1 MNFFSPKEECGI
13 FGIYN
18 CENAAG
24 HTALGLHALQHRGQ
38 ESAGIVSYD
47 GQMFHIHKAM
57 GLVSKVFS
65 KPDLS
70 ERLVGNMAIGHVR
83 YSTSGDTISRN
94 IQPLVAD
101 YALGGIAIAHNG
113 NLTNA
118 WSLRDKLVAR
128 GSIFQSSSDTEVI
141 IHLLATSI
149 KERTLDRFIDAIS
162 HIQGAYSLIAL
173 TRKKLI
179 GLRDPLGVR
188 PLVIGKLGNSWLL
201 ASETTALNIIGAEF
215 IRDVEPG
222 EIVWF
227 DSIGMHSNKPFREKS
242 SKFCI
247 FEYVYFSRPDSK
259 VEGLSVNE
267 VRKAIGRELAKES
280 PVDADIVVP
289 IPDSGLPAAIGY
301 SHQSGIPFE
310 MGIIRNHFIGRTF
323 IEPTQEIR
331 NLSVKKKHLP
341 CKSSLDGK
349 RVILVD
355 DSIVRGTT
363 SQKLID
369 MVRGAGAKEVH
380 MRVAAPP
387 TQSPCFY
394 GIDTPTEE
402 ELIASKFNLDLICT
416 FIGADSLAYLSINGL
431 YRAVC
436 GSERNQKNPQYCDA
450 CFTKDYPIKLVDKRA
465 EKNVGT
471 LMLEVA
477 DERKNNRKKPTK
489 NNTLE

>member
-1 MNFFSPKEECGI
+1 MKIYTPKEECGI

-18 CENAAG
+18 SEDAAG

-38 ESAGIVSYD
+38 ESAGIVTYD
-47 GQMFHIHKAM
+47 GEHFHIHKAM
-57 GLVSKVFS
+57 GLVSKVFAKPESAS
-65 KPDLS
+65 K
-70 ERLVGNMAIGHVR
+70 LVGNMAIGHVR
-83 YSTSGDTISRN
+83 YSTSGDTVSRN

-118 WSLRDKLVAR
+118 WSIREKLVQK

-162 HIQGAYSLIAL
+162 HVQGAYSIVAL

-179 GLRDPLGVR
+179 GIRDPYGVR
-188 PLVIGKLGNSWLL
+188 PLVIGKLEGSWIL

-227 DSIGMHSNKPFREKS
+227 DSQGMNSLKPFRERQ

-267 VRKAIGRELAKES
+267 VRKEIGKELARECQ
-280 PVDADIVVP
+280 VDADIVVP
-289 IPDSGLPAAIGY
+289 VPDSGVPAAIGY

-323 IEPTQEIR
+323 IQPTQEIR
-331 NLSVKKKHLP
+331 NLSVKMKHLP
-341 CKSSLDGK
+341 CRSSLEGK
-349 RVILVD
+349 KVVLVD

-363 SQKLID
+363 SKKLID
-369 MVRGAGAKEVH
+369 MVRQSGALEVH

-387 TQSPCFY
+387 TTSPCFY
-394 GIDTPTEE
+394 GIDTPTED
-402 ELIASKFNLDLICT
+402 ELIASSSDVESIKEY
-416 FIGADSLAYLSINGL
+416 IGADSLAYISIDGL
-431 YRAVC
+431 YRAVS
-436 GSERNQKNPQYCDA
+436 GQNRDTKNPQYCDA
-450 CFTKDYPIKLVDKRA
+450 CFTKEYPIKLVDQKEAKKR
-465 EKNVGT
+465 ES
-471 LMLEVA
+471 LMLEVS
-477 DERKNNRKKPTK
+477 DERKNGRKKK
-489 NNTLE
+489 